1 MANDQLMEKNPD
13 TGKLGCQ
20 ELIGIGGFPD
30 GSMGKESAYN
40 AEDTGDSDSI
50 PGSGRSPGRGNCN
63 PLQYSCLENPTEDPG
78 GLVYRVRHD

>member
-1 MANDQLMEKNPD
+1 MEKNPD

-30 GSMGKESAYN
+30 GSTGKESAYN

-50 PGSGRSPGRGNCN
+50 PGSGRSPGGGNGN
-63 PLQYSCLENPTEDPG
+63 PIQYSHLENSMG
-78 GLVYRVRHD
+78 